1 MKQKYINWSKT
12 GEAKAKYGADAVVID
27 QETKYG
33 IQTKLLMDKGGE
45 LKYEKV
51 YNGGDTLDNIVPED
65 FNKDNDIDERQ
76 QEAIDDLAEDQ
87 MFDMYNQLEAVRYP
101 LLFDPKIIKN
111 EASYLNL
118 AFGKIVN
125 GKGSFLKGLAK
136 TTGLKFAYEIEKAMN
151 KTKIPLG
158 TVAKL
163 SGLIPAIIELRDDL
177 RELGIE
183 PIKLRGRKGLQQALN
198 TLKRKGEFKELQKL
212 MKFNLDFENKGGK
225 TLLKL
230 LKIKD
235 PRVLNNELNKKGL
248 GKKEAKALVSGI
260 LFKRKI
266 KVNKGKK

>member
-33 IQTKLLMDKGGE
+33 IQTKLLMNKGGE

-51 YNGGDTLDNIVPED
+51 YNGSDAPDGIVPED
-65 FNKDNDIDERQ
+65 FTKDNDINERQ
-76 QEAIDDLAEDQ
+76 QKTIDYLAEDQ
-87 MFDMYNQLEAVRYP
+87 MDDIDNQVKAARYP
-101 LLFDPKIIKN
+101 LFFDPKIIEN

-158 TVAKL
+158 RVAIL
-163 SGLIPAIIELRDDL
+163 SGLRPASFNRCIWERGEL
-177 RELGIE
+177 
-183 PIKLRGRKGLQQALN
+183 
-198 TLKRKGEFKELQKL
+198 
-212 MKFNLDFENKGGK
+212 
-225 TLLKL
+225 
-230 LKIKD
+230 
-235 PRVLNNELNKKGL
+235 
-248 GKKEAKALVSGI
+248 
-260 LFKRKI
+260 
-266 KVNKGKK
+266 